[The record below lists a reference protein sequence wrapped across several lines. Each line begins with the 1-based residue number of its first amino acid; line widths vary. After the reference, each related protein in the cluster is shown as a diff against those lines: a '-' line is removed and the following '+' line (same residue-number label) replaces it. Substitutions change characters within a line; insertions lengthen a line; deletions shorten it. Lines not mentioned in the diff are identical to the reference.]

1 MRAFSQTSFDRATIR
16 RQPLVLQTPPRSTR
30 ARAPATCGE
39 LIQGSIDGHDFLIN
53 CPIDLFAEVE
63 LTDARAPG
71 LEIEGQDEGKFAKV
85 SAALTRVAEL
95 YDVELNHRLWITSSI
110 PRGKGMASSTADIT
124 AALGAFIRNSGIEL
138 NDEGFASLI
147 ASIEPSDCVHYPG
160 IAEINHLTGKLFAR
174 FPVPSGLRVIVVD
187 CGGRVETMRF
197 DRARARAIYN
207 EHRAEV
213 MGLLGEL
220 RRGLL
225 FADAAAIGDAASRSA
240 RLSQR
245 ILPKPPLEVL
255 HRVATDSGAVGVN
268 CAHSGTVL
276 GVMYVKRPGRADD
289 IARAIERAFGRDL
302 PLLGDHAIIGGGWH
316 DER

>member
-1 MRAFSQTSFDRATIR
+1 MRAFSDRATIR
-16 RQPLVLQTPPRSTR
+16 RQPLVLHTPTR
-30 ARAPATCGE
+30 LTRIKAPATCGE
-39 LIQGSIDGHDFLIN
+39 LIQGAIDGQDFLIN

-63 LTDARAPG
+63 LIAASTQG
-71 LEIEGQDEGKFAKV
+71 LEIEGEGDFAKV
-85 SAALTRVAEL
+85 TAALARVADL
-95 YDVELNHRLWITSSI
+95 YDVALNHRLRITSPI

-124 AALGAFIRNSGIEL
+124 AALGAFIRHVGIDL

-174 FPVPSGLRVIVVD
+174 FSVPSGLRVMVVD
-187 CGGRVETMRF
+187 CGGGQIETLRF
-197 DRARARAIYN
+197 DRVRARAIYN

-213 MGLLGEL
+213 IGLLGEL

-225 FADAAAIGDAASRSA
+225 FSDAAAIGDAASRSA

-245 ILPKPPLEVL
+245 ILHKPPLDVL
-255 HRVATDSGAVGVN
+255 HRVVTDNGAVGVN

-276 GVMYVKRPGRADD
+276 GVMYVRHPGRADD

>member
-1 MRAFSQTSFDRATIR
+1 MRAFSDRATIR
-16 RQPLVLQTPPRSTR
+16 RQPLVLQMPSRVTR
-30 ARAPATCGE
+30 LKAPATCGE
-39 LIQGSIDGHDFLIN
+39 LIQGAIDGQDFLIN

-63 LTDARAPG
+63 LVNAPAPG
-71 LEIEGQDEGKFAKV
+71 LEIEGEDQCDFAKV

-95 YDVELNHRLWITSSI
+95 YGVALNHRLCITSPI

-124 AALGAFIRNSGIEL
+124 AALGAFIRHVGIEL

-160 IAEINHLTGKLFAR
+160 IAEINQLTGKLFAR
-174 FPVPSGLRVIVVD
+174 FSVPSGLRVMVVD
-187 CGGRVETMRF
+187 CGGQIETLRF
-197 DRARARAIYN
+197 DRVRARAIYN

-213 MGLLGEL
+213 IGLLGEL

-225 FADAAAIGDAASRSA
+225 FSDAAAIGDAASRSA
-240 RLSQR
+240 RLSQHV
-245 ILPKPPLEVL
+245 LPKRPLDVL
-255 HRVATDSGAVGVN
+255 HRVATDNGAVGVN

-276 GVMYVKRPGRADD
+276 GVMYVRRPGRADD

-316 DER
+316 DDR

>member
-1 MRAFSQTSFDRATIR
+1 MRVFSDTAAR
-16 RQPLVLQTPPRSTR
+16 RQPLFAFSATPLVTR
-30 ARAPATCGE
+30 VKAPATCGE
-39 LIQGSIDGHDFLIN
+39 LVQGAIDGQDFLVN

-63 LTDARAPG
+63 LTAARAPG
-71 LEIEGQDEGKFAKV
+71 LEIDAEGDFAKV
-85 SAALTRVAEL
+85 TAALTRVAGL
-95 YDVELNHRLWITSSI
+95 YDITLNHRLCITSPI

-124 AALGAFIRNSGIEL
+124 AALGAFIRHGGIDL
-138 NDEGFASLI
+138 NDEGLGSLI
-147 ASIEPSDCVHYPG
+147 ASVEPSDCVHYPG
-160 IAEINHLTGKLFAR
+160 IAEVNHLTGKLFAR

-187 CGGRVETMRF
+187 CGGQVETLHF
-197 DRARARAIYN
+197 DRARARAIYD
-207 EHRAEV
+207 EHRGEV

-245 ILPKPPLEVL
+245 ILPKDPLELL
-255 HRVATDSGAVGVN
+255 HRVCTDAGAVGVN

-276 GVMYVKRPGRADD
+276 GVMYVKRPGRADGLL
-289 IARAIERAFGRDL
+289 RAIERAFGHDL
-302 PLLGDHAIIGGGWH
+302 PVLGDHAIIGGGWH

>member
-1 MRAFSQTSFDRATIR
+1 MRVFSDTATHRQPPMAFSA
-16 RQPLVLQTPPRSTR
+16 PPRITR
-30 ARAPATCGE
+30 VKSPATCGE
-39 LIQGSIDGHDFLIN
+39 LIQGAIDGQDFLVN
-53 CPIDLFAEVE
+53 CPIDLFSEVE
-63 LTDARAPG
+63 LSSERTTG
-71 LEIEGQDEGKFAKV
+71 LEVEAEGDFAKV
-85 SAALTRVAEL
+85 TAALTRVAGL
-95 YDVELNHRLWITSSI
+95 YDIALNHRLCIASPI

-124 AALGAFIRNSGIEL
+124 AALGAFIRHSGIDL
-138 NDEGFASLI
+138 NDEGLGSLI
-147 ASIEPSDCVHYPG
+147 ASVEPSDCVHYPG
-160 IAEINHLTGKLFAR
+160 IAEVNHLTGKLFAR

-187 CGGRVETMRF
+187 CGGQIDTLHF
-197 DRARARAIYN
+197 DRARARAIYS
-207 EHRAEV
+207 EHRGEV

-245 ILPKPPLEVL
+245 ILPKYPLELL
-255 HRVATDSGAVGVN
+255 HRVCTDAGAVGVN

-276 GVMYVKRPGRADD
+276 GVMYVKRPGRAGD

-302 PLLGDHAIIGGGWH
+302 PVIGDHAIIGGGWH

>member
-1 MRAFSQTSFDRATIR
+1 MRAFSDRATIR
-16 RQPLVLQTPPRSTR
+16 RQPLVLHAPPRLTR
-30 ARAPATCGE
+30 VKSPATCGE
-39 LIQGSIDGHDFLIN
+39 LIQGAIDGQDFLIN

-63 LTDARAPG
+63 LIAASTQG
-71 LEIEGQDEGKFAKV
+71 LEIEGKGDFAKV
-85 SAALTRVAEL
+85 TAALTRVAEL
-95 YDVELNHRLWITSSI
+95 YDVALNHRLRITSPI
-110 PRGKGMASSTADIT
+110 PRGKGMASSTADVT
-124 AALGAFIRNSGIEL
+124 AALGAFIRHAGIDL

-174 FPVPSGLRVIVVD
+174 FSVPSGLRVMVVD
-187 CGGRVETMRF
+187 CGGQIETLRF
-197 DRARARAIYN
+197 DRVRARAIYN

-213 MGLLGEL
+213 IGLLGEL

-245 ILPKPPLEVL
+245 IVHKPPLDVL
-255 HRVATDSGAVGVN
+255 HRVVTDSGAVGVN

-276 GVMYVKRPGRADD
+276 GVVYVRHPGRADD

>member
-1 MRAFSQTSFDRATIR
+1 MRVFSDTAAH
-16 RQPLVLQTPPRSTR
+16 RQPPMTFIEPPRITR
-30 ARAPATCGE
+30 VKSPATCGE
-39 LIQGSIDGHDFLIN
+39 LIQGAIDGQDFLVN
-53 CPIDLFAEVE
+53 CPIDLFSEVE
-63 LTDARAPG
+63 LNNQRKTG
-71 LEIEGQDEGKFAKV
+71 LEIDAEGDFAKV
-85 SAALTRVAEL
+85 SAALVRVADL
-95 YDVELNHRLWITSSI
+95 YGIALNHRLCIASPI

-124 AALGAFIRNSGIEL
+124 AALGAFIRHAGIDL
-138 NDEGFASLI
+138 NDEGLGSLI
-147 ASIEPSDCVHYPG
+147 ASVEPSDCVHYPG
-160 IAEINHLTGKLFAR
+160 IAEVNHLTGKLFAR

-187 CGGRVETMRF
+187 CGGEIDTLNF
-197 DRARARAIYN
+197 DRTRARAIYN
-207 EHRAEV
+207 EHRSEV

-245 ILPKPPLEVL
+245 ILPKFPLELL
-255 HRVATDSGAVGVN
+255 HRVCTDAGAVGVN

-276 GVMYVKRPGRADD
+276 GVMYVKRPGRAGD

-302 PLLGDHAIIGGGWH
+302 PVIGDHAIIGGGWH